1 MKEQIL
7 EVSEK
12 LRLDLITEH
21 EARNILLGLL
31 TMTDSGTTINMQKFM
46 LYYSKSNFEFT
57 DSVSDVII
65 KMLNEK

>member
-12 LRLDLITEH
+12 LRLDLITKH

-31 TMTDSGTTINMQKFM
+31 SMTDSGTTINMQKFM